1 MKKLKFILCLALY
14 MSTQGFAA
22 QHSAQS
28 QDMFN
33 FLAEIIRVD
42 HVMGGKAYVGPLEGV
57 RCEAN
62 VCELRGENITLKGA
76 EAKKLKQLLAGLG
89 IVANAQGIIDI
100 DELLCLGLRSEEGDR
115 VDYNCRI
122 SL

>member
-22 QHSAQS
+22 QHSAES

-33 FLAEIIRVD
+33 FLAEYLRID
-42 HVMGGKAYVGPLEGV
+42 HAMGGKAYVGPLEGV

-62 VCELRGENITLKGA
+62 KCELRGENIVLKGA
-76 EAKKLKQLLAGLG
+76 KAKELKGLLAGLG
-89 IVANAQGIIDI
+89 IVDNAQGIIDI
-100 DELLCLGLRSEEGDR
+100 DELLCRALRSEEGER
-115 VDYNCRI
+115 IDYNCRI